1 MSVSKSAPAPSAAA
15 AVADG
20 GGGDGEEGEDFDADM
35 AFLEQEIKA
44 QKQERRAA
52 AKADPSHGWK
62 RWVSKDGV
70 LTAPPDKPADVARSA
85 ALKKSLQSKVAA
97 KEEERQAK
105 KKPAS

>member
-1 MSVSKSAPAPSAAA
+1 MLAAQEAAA
-15 AVADG
+15 RSSTAVT
-20 GGGDGEEGEDFDADM
+20 
-35 AFLEQEIKA
+35 
-44 QKQERRAA
+44 AA

-105 KKPAS
+105 KKPASGGGK